1 MTRQIKIARNG
12 KNGSQPTMSTP
23 DHTPIAPAES
33 YTINN
38 EPDIQ
43 FILRG
48 IMQAKS
54 LITLYFNQGNSFI
67 LTSILAIDPKN
78 KKMILDYGNDEKLN
92 QKVLNTAKITCVTS
106 QAKVKVEFKC
116 NSIKKIQFQDDSAF
130 IVNLP
135 ESLIRMQ
142 RRDFFRI
149 STPSVK
155 PLICILPLPAEYK
168 SKKAE
173 VVLLD
178 ISCGGIAVIDQ
189 HPIVSFDPG
198 TIFKNCQ
205 ISLPEIGTITTDI
218 QVKNTYEVTLHN
230 EVTCKRAGCEFIKPP
245 TKILAM
251 IQRYIVKLEQK
262 HRLD

>member
-1 MTRQIKIARNG
+1 
-12 KNGSQPTMSTP
+12 MSTP
-23 DHTPIAPAES
+23 DQTPIAPEES
-33 YTINN
+33 YTIHN
-38 EPDIQ
+38 ESDIQ
-43 FILRG
+43 FVLRG

-54 LITLYFNQGNSFI
+54 LITLYFDQGHSFI
-67 LTSILAIDPKN
+67 LTSILAIDPRNKN
-78 KKMILDYGNDEKLN
+78 MILDYGNDEKLN
-92 QKVLNTAKITCVTS
+92 QKILNTAKLTCVTS

-116 NSIKKIQFQDDSAF
+116 NSIKKIQFQDNSAF

-135 ESLIRMQ
+135 KSLIRMQ

-149 STPSVK
+149 TTPSIK
-155 PLICILPLPAEYK
+155 PLKCIIPLAAEYK
-168 SKKAE
+168 SKTAE
-173 VVLLD
+173 VALLD

-205 ISLPEIGTITTDI
+205 ITLPEIGTITADI

-245 TKILAM
+245 TKMLAM

-262 HRLD
+262 HRIN